1 MQYLTVCL
9 LSESLGIGPEN
20 VQGKCMHFIPLQYM
34 VMIQMSEFKH
44 ELSLLILTN
53 KYNTIWLFSDIPCVF
68 VFMKYV
74 SNFFTKLK
82 SINSVVETFA
92 RTNV

>member
-9 LSESLGIGPEN
+9 ISESLEIEPEN
-20 VQGKCMHFIPLQYM
+20 VQGKCTRFIPLQYM
-34 VMIQMSEFKH
+34 VMIQMPDFKH
-44 ELSLLILTN
+44 ELSLLIHTN
-53 KYNTIWLFSDIPCVF
+53 KYNTIRLFSDIPCVF

-82 SINSVVETFA
+82 SINLVVETFA
-92 RTNV
+92 KTNV